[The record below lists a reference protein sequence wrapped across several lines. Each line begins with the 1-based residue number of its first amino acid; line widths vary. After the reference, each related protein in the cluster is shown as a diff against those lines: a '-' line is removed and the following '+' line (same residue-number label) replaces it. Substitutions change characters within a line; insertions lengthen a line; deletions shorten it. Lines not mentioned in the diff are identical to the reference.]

1 MTEITNVLVSRASP
15 EEREA
20 LARFIREERPD
31 LGERDAWRELAREQ
45 LIALGLLPLGEANRG
60 RAAGDKL

>member
-1 MTEITNVLVSRASP
+1 M
-15 EEREA
+15 A

-31 LGERDAWRELAREQ
+31 LGEGDAWRELAREQ

-60 RAAGDKL
+60 RAAGDKRR